1 MGIVV
6 TIFMLLGLLQLPP
19 LVNLSSNKFTKIRIN
34 TIWLGYGLLLLGA
47 WNALWHGL
55 RNLDNFWGLAGLAS
69 GLFMMLTA
77 ILIWS
82 HSDSLS
88 GTNSIIIS
96 LKKIFKPISIF
107 IFLGLLVSFLLYSTT
122 LIRLNLD
129 LPILS

>member
-19 LVNLSSNKFTKIRIN
+19 LVNLSINKFAKTVKN
-34 TIWLGYGLLLLGA
+34 TTWLGSYLFFLGA

-69 GLFMMLTA
+69 GFFMMLTA
-77 ILIWS
+77 ILVWS
-82 HSDSLS
+82 RSDSQFA
-88 GTNSIIIS
+88 TNSIIIS
-96 LKKIFKPISIF
+96 LKKVVEPISIF
-107 IFLGLLVSFLLYSTT
+107 IFLGLLASFLLYATT
-122 LIRLNLD
+122 LIRLNLG